1 MSRDAESQRAPRA
14 ARSTDNVRRN
24 AARPLAGSYTG
35 PEQIGQQLA
44 PGRPAGDRQVGQ
56 QRHRLASVDA

>member
-24 AARPLAGSYTG
+24 AARPVGRLVLG
-35 PEQIGQQLA
+35 PEQIGEQLA